1 MSLEVQQSK
10 MQSLN
15 MEWNNLK
22 QQCWLDTGWVKRDN
36 KLNMSKWCV
45 LAVKKANHNLG
56 YITKVEGNDPPTLL
70 SAWEIHIWS
79 AVSSFCVPS
88 TGKTWTYEW
97 WVITIIQG
105 WSIWCTRRGW
115 GSWVFFSLEKKD
127 WGRDLI
133 AIFNSL
139 MGLCR
144 QDRPRLSPAVHGDR
158 ITAKGHKL

>member
-56 YITKVEGNDPPTLL
+56 YITKIEGNDPSTLF
-70 SAWEIHIWS
+70 STWEIHSWS
-79 AVSSFCVPS
+79 AVSRFCVPS

-97 WVITIIQG
+97 WVIMIIQG

-115 GSWVFFSLEKKD
+115 GSWVFSACRKKTEAEILLPYSTAWWECVD
-127 WGRDLI
+127 KTDP
-133 AIFNSL
+133 
-139 MGLCR
+139 
-144 QDRPRLSPAVHGDR
+144 DSPQQCMVIG
-158 ITAKGHKL
+158 